1 MRTKSVSNQADPL
14 THARELLDAAGD
26 IPLRLAELAQR
37 VGLSTSH
44 LQRAFRSRFGVSP
57 SEYAQALR
65 VQRLKSALRTQPRV
79 TDAIFD
85 AGFGSGSRVYEK
97 TGQLLGMTPARYQ
110 RGGAGVAIRY
120 TTLGIPVGRVLV
132 AASERG
138 ICAVTLGD
146 SDTALL
152 ADLRAEFP
160 DAQIT
165 RVDAGRDEWLAAMIA
180 RVNAELGLG
189 GKPVGQLPP
198 MDIDATAFQ
207 WRVWQALQRIPTGQ
221 TRSYSDIASAIGAP
235 KSVRAVANACG
246 RNRLAIVVPCHRVIR
261 ADGSLG
267 GYRWGIQR
275 KRRLLSREAEL
286 ASSTN

>member
-1 MRTKSVSNQADPL
+1 MRAKSGTNSGDPL
-14 THARELLDAAGD
+14 TLARGLLDAAGD
-26 IPLRLAELAQR
+26 TPLRLAELAQR
-37 VGLSTSH
+37 VDLSATH
-44 LQRAFRSRFGVSP
+44 LQRAFRKRFGVSP

-120 TTLGIPVGRVLV
+120 TTLDIPVGRVLV

-138 ICAVTLGD
+138 ICAVTLGN
-146 SDTALL
+146 SDATLL

-165 RVDAGRDEWLAAMIA
+165 RVDDGRDEWLAAMIA
-180 RVNAELGLG
+180 RVNTELGFNA
-189 GKPVGQLPP
+189 KPVGPLPP

-207 WRVWQALQRIPTGQ
+207 WRVWQALQRIPAGQ

-275 KRRLLSREAEL
+275 KRRLLSCEAEL
-286 ASSTN
+286 ACPKR